1 MKIIYY
7 NIKYGFFAI
16 IWMGLIWLLSSQSVL
31 NVGLS
36 GLSDI
41 LFKKSAHIF
50 VYAILGLLLVKLLLG
65 YRKWNMREDV
75 FVFAGML
82 ILVFFIGVLFSISDE
97 LHQSLVPGRTSS
109 VIDIGIDIIGLFFG
123 LIWGLRIAEG
133 RLRGSLRVFLTK

>member
-41 LFKKSAHIF
+41 LFKKSAHIV